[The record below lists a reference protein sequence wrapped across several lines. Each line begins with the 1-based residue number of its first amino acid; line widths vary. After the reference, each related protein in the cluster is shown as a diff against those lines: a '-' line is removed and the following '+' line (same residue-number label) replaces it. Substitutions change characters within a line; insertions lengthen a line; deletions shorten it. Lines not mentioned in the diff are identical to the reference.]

1 MRKYVTRQG
10 DMWDMICYR
19 MYQVKRSEML
29 MSMLIEANSEYAD
42 YVKFPAGIVL
52 KVPEAEVP
60 VVKNLPPWID

>member
-19 MYQVKRSEML
+19 EYQTKGSERL
-29 MSMLIEANSEYAD
+29 MSMLIDANSEYAD

-52 KVPEAEVP
+52 NVPEADVP
-60 VVKNLPPWID
+60 AVRNLPPWID